1 MILRGRRIHIAGS
14 TSPDSDP
21 KKLAYA
27 HSLVAQ
33 LVDMLANEGAAFIV
47 PFGKEPF
54 LNDRENGPSIIFDWT
69 VAETIHKALKEG
81 RTQPSG
87 PNGRL
92 IATVATTKLD
102 QHIPGNRRVIFDD
115 LRKANAIAM
124 DFLASGWSG
133 GAFRRQR
140 YAQMGDIFI
149 GISGGEGVEHAAV
162 EYSSKGK
169 PVIPLDLKLGSSM
182 SDGAGGAGRL
192 FERAL
197 AEPTQFFRVGKEH
210 SAADLLH
217 RIKTHDAE
225 APISDV
231 VAATK
236 DLLAALQAPRAF
248 YVRLLNK
255 KHSDFPSVED
265 FFRNTVDPV
274 VKDLGYD
281 PLEMGIGDNEYAWMN
296 EAIFDSLHHSAAAVV
311 DLTGLRPNCF
321 MELGYGLGNK
331 QRIIVTSRDDTE
343 ISFDAFALEAFR
355 WNASDPTPDR
365 IEGLRKYWARNI
377 NAPPLVRPRE
387 AK

>member
-1 MILRGRRIHIAGS
+1 MNLGGRRIHIAGS

-27 HSLVAQ
+27 HALVAQ
-33 LVDMLANEGAAFIV
+33 LVDVLVNEGATFIV

-54 LNDRENGPSIIFDWT
+54 LNDRADGPSIIFDWT
-69 VAETIHKALKEG
+69 IAETIHKALKEG
-81 RTQPSG
+81 RAQPSG

-92 IATVATTKLD
+92 IATVATMKID
-102 QHIPGNRRVIFDD
+102 QHIPANRRAIFDD
-115 LRKANAIAM
+115 LRKADAIAM
-124 DFLASGWSG
+124 DFLSPGWSG

-182 SDGAGGAGRL
+182 SDGSGGAGRL

-197 AEPTQFFRVGKEH
+197 AEPAQFFRVNSGH

-225 APISDV
+225 ALVSDV
-231 VAATK
+231 VAAVK

-255 KHSDFPSVED
+255 KHPDFASVED

-274 VKDLGYD
+274 IKDLGYD

-321 MELGYGLGNK
+321 MELGYGLGHK
-331 QRIIVTSRDDTE
+331 QRVIVTSRDDTE
-343 ISFDAFALEAFR
+343 ICFDAFALEAFR
-355 WNASDPTPDR
+355 WNAADAPADR
-365 IEGLRKYWARNI
+365 IKALRTHWARNI